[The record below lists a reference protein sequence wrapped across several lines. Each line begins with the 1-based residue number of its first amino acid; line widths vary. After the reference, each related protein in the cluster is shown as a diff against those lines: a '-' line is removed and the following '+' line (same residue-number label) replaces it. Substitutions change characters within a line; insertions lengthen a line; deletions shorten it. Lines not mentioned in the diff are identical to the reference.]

1 MPPINSTFP
10 SQCSTTLQHHF
21 YPNLSHHRAR
31 SRTLVSPGRR
41 QNTYRFVVSR
51 KAVDAGFDEDE
62 TEFRVLV
69 FAVALEM
76 LADGDGLTFVSA
88 RSPLLN
94 RGIKR
99 EWDNGGQRYLLDQ
112 HVQVL
117 WDLWC
122 KACHEEI
129 TPSVIDQAEAMSCEI
144 AAGTSS

>member
-1 MPPINSTFP
+1 M
-10 SQCSTTLQHHF
+10 
-21 YPNLSHHRAR
+21 
-31 SRTLVSPGRR
+31 
-41 QNTYRFVVSR
+41 
-51 KAVDAGFDEDE
+51 DAGFDEDE
-62 TEFRVLV
+62 TEFRILV

-76 LADGDGLTFVSA
+76 LADGDGLIFVSA

-99 EWDNGGQRYLLDQ
+99 EWDDGGQRYLLDQ

-129 TPSVIDQAEAMSCEI
+129 TPSVKDQAEAMSCEI
-144 AAGTSS
+144 AAGTSP